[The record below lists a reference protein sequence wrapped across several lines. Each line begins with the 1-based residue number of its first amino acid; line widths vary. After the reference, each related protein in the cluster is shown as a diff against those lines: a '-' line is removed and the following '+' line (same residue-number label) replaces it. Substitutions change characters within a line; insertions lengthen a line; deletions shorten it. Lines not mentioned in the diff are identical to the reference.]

1 MDGYQYL
8 IQRNKLMI
16 QLEDDLSKLKDLPD
30 PEREKETKRLQTK
43 FDFALADLY
52 AKVAD
57 EFPGRAGMLAYG
69 FLVGLA
75 SSLMGVSGGS
85 ISNIVQTL
93 YGAPPGAG
101 RMLGREGGRDDG

>member
-16 QLEDDLSKLKDLPD
+16 NLEDDLAKLKDLAD

-57 EFPGRAGMLAYG
+57 EFPGERKKKARP
-69 FLVGLA
+69 
-75 SSLMGVSGGS
+75 
-85 ISNIVQTL
+85 ISD
-93 YGAPPGAG
+93 P
-101 RMLGREGGRDDG
+101 R